1 MISNTNHDSQWGRS
15 EVVIIYPEVMGTT
28 PITPMKLYSYG
39 YESSTGTSPPM
50 ARIHSNPLVYQQL
63 ANIGIIGPYTYLV
76 GGAITILKHMTVNGV
91 GIIPYMTW
99 KIKVRFQTTN
109 QIPIIH
115 SLSLQ
120 MSPVLGGHIF
130 AVTEVYTSAKK
141 HPSKKIDK

>member
-1 MISNTNHDSQWGRS
+1 
-15 EVVIIYPEVMGTT
+15 
-28 PITPMKLYSYG
+28 MKLYSYG